1 VLANVASLVSGGL
14 EDSAD
19 LLLNDQNRHRRWRPI
34 LCLGNISRRGEHF
47 CSLPSTDG
55 ADRNDP
61 KGPSMK
67 TYTLTAVIWQE
78 KEGYVSKCPETGVAS
93 CGDSPEE
100 ALPNLR
106 EAVELYLEN
115 AKRLG
120 LIRDLE
126 GSLTARGKFT
136 ASFEA
141 AVA

>member
-1 VLANVASLVSGGL
+1 
-14 EDSAD
+14 
-19 LLLNDQNRHRRWRPI
+19 
-34 LCLGNISRRGEHF
+34 
-47 CSLPSTDG
+47 
-55 ADRNDP
+55 
-61 KGPSMK
+61 MK

-78 KEGYVSKCPETGVAS
+78 KEGYVSKCPETCVAS

-100 ALPNLR
+100 ALQNLR

-126 GSLTARGKFT
+126 GSLTAPGKFT

>member
-1 VLANVASLVSGGL
+1 
-14 EDSAD
+14 
-19 LLLNDQNRHRRWRPI
+19 
-34 LCLGNISRRGEHF
+34 
-47 CSLPSTDG
+47 
-55 ADRNDP
+55 
-61 KGPSMK
+61 
-67 TYTLTAVIWQE
+67 
-78 KEGYVSKCPETGVAS
+78 VSKCPETGVAS

-100 ALPNLR
+100 ALQNLR

-126 GSLTARGKFT
+126 GSPTAPGKFT

>member
-1 VLANVASLVSGGL
+1 M
-14 EDSAD
+14 
-19 LLLNDQNRHRRWRPI
+19 
-34 LCLGNISRRGEHF
+34 
-47 CSLPSTDG
+47 
-55 ADRNDP
+55 
-61 KGPSMK
+61 KGPRMK

-78 KEGYVSKCPETGVAS
+78 KEGDVSKCPETGVAS

-100 ALPNLR
+100 ALQNLR

-126 GSLTARGKFT
+126 GGLSARGKFT